1 MKINTNKMTFQYC
14 ILQGAYWASFCI
26 IYSFATV
33 FLLDRGFSNS
43 QIGVIIAAGNI
54 LGVVLQPV
62 FASIVDRSKTITLHK
77 LTGILAA
84 IMAGFIVAFV
94 AMYGWEK
101 LTELWKRMSN
111 NGKDWSK

>member
-62 FASIVDRSKTITLHK
+62 FASIVD
-77 LTGILAA
+77 
-84 IMAGFIVAFV
+84 
-94 AMYGWEK
+94 
-101 LTELWKRMSN
+101 
-111 NGKDWSK
+111 

>member
-62 FASIVDRSKTITLHK
+62 FASIVDWSKTITLHK

-84 IMAGFIVAFV
+84 IMALLVLFLYVLPNLF
-94 AMYGWEK
+94 
-101 LTELWKRMSN
+101 LQ
-111 NGKDWSK
+111 